1 MTLLTGQHIIGGGYS
16 ASGPG
21 RFYAINPSNGEILPG
36 EFAVATK
43 EELDLA
49 VSKAVEAFNQYKQLS
64 GNERADFLDAIAI
77 EIEALGDDL
86 IERCTAETG
95 LPVARLQGE
104 RGRTTSQLRLF
115 ASLLREG
122 SWVQAK
128 IENAL
133 PDRTP
138 LPRVDIRSMFRPLG
152 PVAVFGASNFPLA
165 FSVAGGDTASALAAG
180 CTVVVKG
187 HPGHPGT
194 SELVGR
200 AIQNAVKK
208 CGLNEGVFSLLQE
221 NGFQTGVALVEHPG
235 IKAVGFTGSYKGG
248 MALFNIAV
256 NRPEPIP
263 FYAEMG
269 STNPVF
275 VLPGARKTQAK
286 SIAAGYAGSVT
297 MGAGQ
302 FCTNPGLLITAAN
315 EDITDFEQYIKE
327 EFEKTTGATM
337 LTPGI
342 KSAFDKG
349 VVALQQHGLAELIAK
364 GVSSG
369 TATSAEPALFKATTA
384 ALISE
389 KILSEEVFGPS
400 SVLVT
405 AQDKASLY
413 EVANSLSGH
422 LTATIHGTA
431 EDLEEYRELIAIL
444 ENKAGRVLINGFP
457 TGVEVCHSM
466 VHGGPF
472 PSTSDSRTTSVG
484 TGAIER
490 FVRPVCFQN
499 YPQSLLPA
507 ELKDENPLGINRL
520 VDGKWGFQ

>member
-1 MTLLTGQHIIGGGYS
+1 MTLLTGEHIIGGGFSS
-16 ASGPG
+16 AGPG
-21 RFYAINPSNGEILPG
+21 RFYAVNPSTGELLPG

-43 EELDLA
+43 EELDQAAL
-49 VSKAVEAFNQYKQLS
+49 KAVEAFKEYKQLS
-64 GNERADFLDAIAI
+64 GAERADFLETIAV
-77 EIEALGDDL
+77 EIEAIGDAL
-86 IERCTAETG
+86 IERCSAETG

-128 IENAL
+128 IEKAM

-138 LPRVDIRSMFRPLG
+138 LPRADLRSMLRPLG
-152 PVAVFGASNFPLA
+152 PVGVFGASNFPLA

-180 CTVVVKG
+180 CPVIVKG
-187 HPGHPGT
+187 HPAHPGT
-194 SELVGR
+194 SELIGR
-200 AIQNAVKK
+200 AIQRAVKK
-208 CGLNEGVFSLLQE
+208 SGLHEGVFSLLQE
-221 NGFQTGVALVEHPG
+221 NGFQIGVALVEHPG

-248 MALFNIAV
+248 MALYNVAV

-275 VLPGARKTQAK
+275 VLPGARKANAQ

-302 FCTNPGLLITAAN
+302 FCTNPGLLITDASD
-315 EDITDFEQYIKE
+315 DISDFEQFIKE

-337 LTPGI
+337 LTSGI
-342 KSAFDKG
+342 KSAFDQG
-349 VVALQQHGLAELIAK
+349 VAALQQHGLAELIAK
-364 GVSSG
+364 GVAAG
-369 TATSAEPALFKATTA
+369 TATAAEPVLFKATTA
-384 ALISE
+384 AIISE
-389 KILSEEVFGPS
+389 KLLSEEVFGPS
-400 SVLVT
+400 SVMVT
-405 AQDKASLY
+405 AQDKDSLY
-413 EVANSLSGH
+413 AVANSLSGH
-422 LTATIHGTA
+422 LTATVHGTP
-431 EDLEEYRELIAIL
+431 EDLEEYRDLIAIL
-444 ENKAGRVLINGFP
+444 EEKVGRVLINGFP

-472 PSTSDSRTTSVG
+472 PSTTDSRTTSVG

-499 YPQSLLPA
+499 YPQSLLPS
-507 ELKDENPLGINRL
+507 ELKDKNPLGINRL
-520 VDGKWGFQ
+520 VDGKWGIH